1 MVAALRFRVNGDY
14 DAYLY
19 PVGTYNKIDW
29 NNISLEKNTK
39 AFDESISSISS
50 IKGIIRIM
58 TYSIILRW
66 YCNTINDI
74 NIMDKRKNT

>member
-29 NNISLEKNTK
+29 VYEISCCLGEDYSVFTSKSTDNDEIIDIAEGLDGEPVLRIIDTK
-39 AFDESISSISS
+39 RY
-50 IKGIIRIM
+50 II
-58 TYSIILRW
+58 
-66 YCNTINDI
+66 
-74 NIMDKRKNT
+74 